1 MGETVQFVL
10 NLLAQHVPLGVSYVN
25 YQLCKEDV
33 YHTQFGPV
41 FSAKI
46 TKTIK
51 PVPSAQQ
58 EEMKESVMMAQGG
71 ALGGA
76 LWGALGN
83 GLKSKMME
91 GLKLSMIAKV
101 SDVRKAKNLERI
113 D

>member
-1 MGETVQFVL
+1 MGESVKFVL
-10 NLLAQHVPLGVSYVN
+10 NLFEQQVPLGVSYVT

-51 PVPSAQQ
+51 PVAAGGQQ
-58 EEMKESVMMAQGG
+58 EEIKEAVVVAPNVGG
-71 ALGGA
+71 LGVF
-76 LWGALGN
+76 GN
-83 GLKSKMME
+83 NLKTKLME
-91 GLKLSMIAKV
+91 NIKFSMIAKV
-101 SDVRKAKNLERI
+101 SDLMKAKNLERI